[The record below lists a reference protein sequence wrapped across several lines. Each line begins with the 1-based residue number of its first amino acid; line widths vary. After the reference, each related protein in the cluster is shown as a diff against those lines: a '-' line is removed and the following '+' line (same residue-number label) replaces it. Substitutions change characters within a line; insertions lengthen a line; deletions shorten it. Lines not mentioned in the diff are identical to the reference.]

1 MKAIINGRF
10 IIPDETGCF
19 TVEEGLALFFDEKI
33 RAIRPAAT
41 VLAAEREELEACIDA
56 RGAYVSPGFL
66 NVHIHGCVGAD
77 TMDDDPEAI
86 RKMQLFQAET
96 GVTSF
101 LPTTMTY
108 DFPTLGR
115 ALRHVREAMA
125 REDAAEHEDADDAA
139 ALVGINMEGPFI
151 SPAKK
156 GAQAEK
162 NIAKAD
168 FAKIAPYQ
176 DIVKIITVAPE
187 ELHDGGQFIADC
199 HAHGIVVSLGHTAAD
214 YATARQAIEEYGA
227 KHITHLFNAMT
238 GLHQRRPGVVG
249 AALDTDAN
257 CELIVDNVHI
267 HPAVQRIVYRLKK
280 DHLILITD
288 SLRACGLGD
297 GPSELGG
304 QKVFVKG
311 TLATLEDGT
320 IAGSVLC
327 MNDGLRIF
335 RENTGAPIEE
345 VVATVTKTPAKELGL
360 YGELLGSLSA
370 GKNADITIFD
380 DALKIQR
387 TIVAGRDAYSA

>member
-1 MKAIINGRF
+1 MKAIINGKC
-10 IIPDETGCF
+10 ILPDEAGDF
-19 TVEEGLALFFDEKI
+19 KVQEGLVLLFDGKI
-33 RAIRPAAT
+33 RHILTKENFAAVRRPEVSKT
-41 VLAAEREELEACIDA
+41 IDA
-56 RGAYVSPGFL
+56 QGSYVSPGFL

-77 TMDDDPEAI
+77 TMDDDAEAI
-86 RKMQLFQAET
+86 HKMQIFQAQT

-108 DFPTLGR
+108 DFQTLDR
-115 ALRHVREAMA
+115 AFSHVREAMA
-125 REDAAEHEDADDAA
+125 RQDGARVLGCH
-139 ALVGINMEGPFI
+139 MEGPFI
-151 SPAKK
+151 SPEKK

-162 NIAKAD
+162 NIIPAD

-176 DIVKIITVAPE
+176 DIIKIITVAPE
-187 ELHDGGQFIADC
+187 ELHDDGHFIEEC
-199 HAHGIVVSLGHTAAD
+199 HKHHIVVSLGHTAAD
-214 YATARQAIEEYGA
+214 YDTAREAIEKYGA
-227 KHITHLFNAMT
+227 KHVTHLFNAMT

-267 HPAVQRIVYRLKK
+267 HPAIQRLVYKLKK

-311 TLATLEDGT
+311 ILATLEDGT

-335 RENTGAPIEE
+335 RENTQAPVEE
-345 VVATVTKTPAKELGL
+345 VITAATKAPAKELHL
-360 YGELLGSLSA
+360 YNELGSLSI
-370 GKNADITIFD
+370 GKKADITIFD
-380 DALKIQR
+380 KNFRIQR
-387 TIVAGRDAYSA
+387 TIVAGHDAYLKK

>member
-1 MKAIINGRF
+1 MKAIIHGKT
-10 IIPDETGCF
+10 ILPDKEENF
-19 TVEEGLALFFDEKI
+19 TIRRGLVLLFDENI
-33 RAIRPAAT
+33 RDILTEEEFAALPQGSVNET
-41 VLAAEREELEACIDA
+41 IDA
-56 RGAYVSPGFL
+56 DGCYVSPGFL

-86 RKMQLFQAET
+86 HKMQLFQAKT

-108 DFPTLGR
+108 DFKTLDR
-115 ALRHVREAMA
+115 AFTHVREAMERHDGA
-125 REDAAEHEDADDAA
+125 RVLGCH
-139 ALVGINMEGPFI
+139 MEGPFI

-162 NIAKAD
+162 NIAKAN
-168 FAKIAPYQ
+168 FAKIAPYK
-176 DIVKIITVAPE
+176 DIVRIITVAPE
-187 ELHDGGQFIADC
+187 KLHDDGRFIADC
-199 HAHGIVVSLGHTAAD
+199 LKNNIVVSLGHTAAD
-214 YATARQAIEEYGA
+214 YDTARKAIETYGA
-227 KHITHLFNAMT
+227 SHITHLFNAMT

-249 AALDTDAN
+249 AALDTEAN

-267 HPAVQRIVYRLKK
+267 HPAVQRLVYQLKK

-335 RENTGAPIEE
+335 RENTNAPIEE
-345 VVATVTKTPAKELGL
+345 VISMVTKAPAQELHL
-360 YGELLGSLSA
+360 YDTLGPLSI
-370 GKNADITIFD
+370 GKKADITIFD
-380 DALKIQR
+380 ESFHIKHTL
-387 TIVAGRDAYSA
+387 VEGRKVHPIK